1 MVKILPGPVR
11 GLISLSIY
19 AVNTVFWSIPV
30 FIFAVFKL
38 LIPVNSWHRVCN
50 RALNRFATCW
60 IAVNNYNQEL
70 FAGIKWDVR
79 ISEALK
85 IDSWYLVMANHQSW
99 VDILVLQRIFH
110 RKIPFLKFFLKKQL
124 FWVPV
129 LGLAWW
135 ALDFPFMQRYSR
147 SYLKKHPERV
157 GKDIEITRKACEKFK
172 SIPISVMNF
181 VEGTRYTSEKHD
193 IQKSPYEHLLKT
205 RAGGVALV
213 LAAMGEQMHRILDV
227 TIVYPNGIKSFWSFL
242 CGEIDEVRVYVKGL
256 PVTGDLRGDYVRDA
270 DFRKWFHNWLN
281 ELWAE
286 KDRCFSHLLQQV
298 GHDGGCC

>member
-11 GLISLSIY
+11 GLMSLSIY
-19 AVNTVFWSIPV
+19 AVNTVFWSTPV
-30 FIFAVFKL
+30 FIFAIFKL
-38 LIPVNSWHRVCN
+38 LIPVKSWHRFCN
-50 RALNRFATCW
+50 RALNQFATCW
-60 IAVNNYNQEL
+60 IGVNNYNQDL

-85 IDSWYLVMANHQSW
+85 IDSWYLVLANHQSW
-99 VDILVLQRIFH
+99 LDILVLQRIFH
-110 RKIPFLKFFLKKQL
+110 RKIPFLKFFIKKQL

-135 ALDFPFMQRYSR
+135 ALDFPFMQRYSK

-181 VEGTRYTSEKHD
+181 VEGTRYTREKQV

-213 LAAMGEQMHRILDV
+213 LATMGEQMHRILDV

-242 CGEIDEVRVYVKGL
+242 CGEIDEVRVHVKGL

-270 DFRKWFHNWLN
+270 DFRKKFHNWLN

-286 KDRCFSHLLQQV
+286 KDQCFSYLLQQP
-298 GHDGGCC
+298 GHDGECC